1 MMMAALEAE
10 ARADF
15 CVWECERLAENGR
28 KWGRSRDR
36 ERGGVKVRVSVHVH
50 MGERVWVCMCVN
62 ESGGRTAEGREGE
75 VTPQKQT
82 HVRMGSQ
89 PTQKIDFFPFLKNKK
104 VFPTNE
110 F

>member
-1 MMMAALEAE
+1 M
-10 ARADF
+10 R
-15 CVWECERLAENGR
+15 
-28 KWGRSRDR
+28 
-36 ERGGVKVRVSVHVH
+36 
-50 MGERVWVCMCVN
+50 VN
-62 ESGGRTAEGREGE
+62 ESGGRTTGGREGE

-89 PTQKIDFFPFLKNKK
+89 PLVQPKKIDFFPFLKNKK